1 MQRSR
6 QEIVAD
12 VIALLR
18 QLADDWDYSGEI
30 TEATYLGADMGFES
44 LDIVVL
50 GTAIQEHYGQVMP
63 FTDFFAE
70 IGQREQRDIAIS
82 EWVDFVHTHLNAQP
96 VTPRTRRYQHE
107 SASGVDRVGWRDLD
121 RARRTDAGWHDA
133 VPAGLSWRPARVRR
147 CAR

>member
-6 QEIVAD
+6 QEIVTD

-82 EWVDFVHTHLNAQP
+82 EWVDFIHTHLNAQAAT
-96 VTPRTRRYQHE
+96 TPAVE
-107 SASGVDRVGWRDLD
+107 
-121 RARRTDAGWHDA
+121 
-133 VPAGLSWRPARVRR
+133 VPA
-147 CAR
+147 

>member
-30 TEATYLGADMGFES
+30 TEDTYLGADMGFES

-50 GTAIQEHYGQVMP
+50 GTAVQERYGQVMP

-70 IGQREQRDIAIS
+70 IGQREQRDIAIR
-82 EWVDFVHTHLNAQP
+82 EWVDFIHTHLSAQP
-96 VTPRTRRYQHE
+96 ARSQAVEVT
-107 SASGVDRVGWRDLD
+107 A
-121 RARRTDAGWHDA
+121 
-133 VPAGLSWRPARVRR
+133 
-147 CAR
+147 